1 MDSEHRKD
9 PRLGIEREVRIELAD
24 GSIVGAVLAD
34 VSKSG
39 ARLTTKL
46 LANLPDQF
54 LLKLS
59 DDVQRWSRIVWRTA
73 DQAGLQFIPAPQL
86 VAESAAR
93 RPVLIKC
100 PRTGKAISTGMQLS
114 TVADLYR
121 ISAVRRFFQCPY
133 CNVSHGWMPTDAFV
147 P

>member
-1 MDSEHRKD
+1 MDAEHRKD
-9 PRLGIEREVRIELAD
+9 PRRGIERDVRIELAD
-24 GSIVGAVLAD
+24 GSAVGAVLAD

-46 LANLPDQF
+46 LSNLPDQF

-59 DDVQRWSRIVWRTA
+59 DDVQRWSRVVWRTA
-73 DQAGLQFIPAPQL
+73 EEAGLQFIPTPQTVSASAPK
-86 VAESAAR
+86 

-100 PRTGKAISTGMQLS
+100 PRTDKAISTGMQLS

-121 ISAVRRFFQCPY
+121 ISAVRRFFRCPY
-133 CNVSHGWMPTDAFV
+133 CDVSHGWMPTDAFV